1 MYPDISKLRV
11 ESIGGRGGSS
21 DAAKILQNHSLILK
35 FDQNKAKSILRKVYC
50 EQMWPVTS
58 PSKAHN
64 IIL

>member
-1 MYPDISKLRV
+1 MYPDISKLLV

-21 DAAKILQNHSLILK
+21 DAAKILQNQSLILK
-35 FDQNKAKSILRKVYC
+35 FDQNKAKSFLGKVNR

-58 PSKAHN
+58 SSKAHN

>member
-35 FDQNKAKSILRKVYC
+35 FDQNKAKSILGKVNR
-50 EQMWPVTS
+50 EQM
-58 PSKAHN
+58 
-64 IIL
+64 